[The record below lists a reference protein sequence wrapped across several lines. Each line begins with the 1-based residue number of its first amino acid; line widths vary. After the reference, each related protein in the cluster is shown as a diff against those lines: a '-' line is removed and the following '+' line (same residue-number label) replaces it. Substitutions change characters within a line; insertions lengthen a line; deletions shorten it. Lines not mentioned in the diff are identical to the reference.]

1 MNKSDLLS
9 VLSGVAEEEP
19 IWFWITTKEEML
31 ERLRW
36 NHAEAKEDLTDKEYA
51 KMIAMLEIDDG
62 VVQTIFEAEDYL
74 LNKIAEN
81 RKNKTEGEK

>member
-1 MNKSDLLS
+1 MKKSDLIS
-9 VLSGVAEEEP
+9 ALSGVAEEEP
-19 IWFWITTKEEML
+19 IWFWVTTKEAML

-74 LNKIAEN
+74 LKKIVEN
-81 RKNKTEGEK
+81 RENKLEGNK